1 MEFPGLIFHCI
12 VLCFK
17 VKGNIHKHVLH
28 LTDFLCQLSV
38 QNHPKPTKPDQ
49 QSISGRFQLYETDT
63 SRHRIRRSC
72 SLKPWAKLRTEIKL
86 TVLQF
91 HYPTHTSIRFPSGP
105 FPGLCQALMPILSPL
120 SVTLVNCKVLFGSLL
135 SKNSPPRGCP
145 SVTGTIKSFFLHP
158 CSPPPFFIFISKHIS
173 KMSCLLHCSWQWAE
187 WVQVGAPR
195 RPTHKP
201 PAVHLHTKLKD
212 TWENCK
218 P

>member
-1 MEFPGLIFHCI
+1 MSKC
-12 VLCFK
+12 
-17 VKGNIHKHVLH
+17 
-28 LTDFLCQLSV
+28 
-38 QNHPKPTKPDQ
+38 PKPPKTHQTRPAKHLRQVSALWDRHKQ
-49 QSISGRFQLYETDT
+49 TSNQEKLLSQTLGRAA
-63 SRHRIRRSC
+63 HRNQIDRS
-72 SLKPWAKLRTEIKL
+72 AI
-86 TVLQF
+86 
-91 HYPTHTSIRFPSGP
+91 
-105 FPGLCQALMPILSPL
+105 PL
-120 SVTLVNCKVLFGSLL
+120 SHTHLHPLPPPDHFLAFVRLSCPFSALYPVTLVNCKVLFGSLL

-173 KMSCLLHCSWQWAE
+173 KMSCLFAS
-187 WVQVGAPR
+187 VSRMSSGGSPPR